1 MHDHE
6 IHRTTRADNGRI
18 TSFKP
23 AATPHAVPLGL
34 LALQAGVGNATV
46 VQMLRQA
53 GHIAAQ
59 SDEHQHS
66 PDCGHQEVR
75 ATERPAAQRSA
86 VHEVLRTRGR
96 PLDKAT
102 RTDMETRLDA
112 DFSDVRIHNDSTAKA
127 SAAEIGARA
136 YTSGNHIVLG
146 DGGGTKHTLAHEL
159 THVIQQRQG
168 TVTGTDNGAGLK
180 VSDPSDRF
188 EREAEA
194 NATRLMSAPS
204 PQGGRLDDGQNQADR
219 AAESREPT
227 VQRAI
232 GLEIEVDR
240 PVVRHN
246 GENVMSGN
254 STGFTMAE
262 NQQRGIKVVSDARW
276 LPDKSGLYTNAEIV
290 SGPASVLPGEEFP
303 PLSDTLGHLEDAHR
317 RLYGP
322 TANSPN
328 SEKQMKALFADEGY
342 VAKEG
347 FKTARVA
354 PENPH
359 MERGGRDGGGLFVHQ
374 TVGVPL
380 HGMAGFF
387 TKALNEPDGKT
398 NSGNKIRATK
408 NHSERHLAKSVEF
421 GSALA
426 ETYATSMFAD
436 DQTMHL
442 DREELRGFGALFY
455 TQVAALAD
463 KGRKDSPELSANQIK
478 NKTAALSRVGLESV
492 RHTLSGSAQEF
503 LQANSAEINQV
514 FWRHYGEVNP
524 MKKDEHIDAKDAK
537 ILETYATSAL
547 QGEQPIESGSQ
558 NYAFGGMTELPGPDN
573 VQGVPVV
580 PLEMRSFGPS
590 LTNFQDLRGDVG
602 LLENWSQEAF
612 AGALAARNGPA
623 APSAQQE
630 PTGQP
635 TVTWEVFAGQA
646 VDEAN
651 RLYYEDESRQR
662 QMVAMLVK
670 IAARSATSP
679 ESQQTA
685 AECISRLIRILKNE
699 LALQEVGGIMDALTP
714 MAPADPILATIR
726 RQLTTLGARS

>member
-1 MHDHE
+1 
-6 IHRTTRADNGRI
+6 
-18 TSFKP
+18 
-23 AATPHAVPLGL
+23 
-34 LALQAGVGNATV
+34 
-46 VQMLRQA
+46 MLRQA
-53 GHIAAQ
+53 GHVPAQ
-59 SDEHQHS
+59 SDQHQHG
-66 PDCGHQEVR
+66 PDCGHQEGR
-75 ATERPAAQRSA
+75 ATERPAVQRSA

-102 RTDMETRLDA
+102 RTDMEARLDA

-168 TVTGTDNGAGLK
+168 PVTGTDNGAGLK

-204 PQGGRLDDGQNQADR
+204 PQGERLDDEQNQADR
-219 AAESREPT
+219 SAESGEPT
-227 VQRAI
+227 IQRAI

-254 STGFTMAE
+254 STGFTLAE

-322 TANSPN
+322 TASSPN
-328 SEKQMKALFADEGY
+328 SEKQMKTLFADEGY
-342 VAKEG
+342 AAKEG

-354 PENPH
+354 PENAH
-359 MERGGRDGGGLFVHQ
+359 VERGGRDGGGLFVHQ

-387 TKALNEPDGKT
+387 TNALSEPDGRT

-408 NHSERHLAKSVEF
+408 NHSERHLAKSLEF

-426 ETYATSMFAD
+426 EMYATSMFAD
-436 DQTMHL
+436 DQAIHV

-463 KGRKDSPELSANQIK
+463 KGRKGSPELSAGQIK

-492 RHTLSGSAQEF
+492 RLTLSGSVQEF
-503 LQANSAEINQV
+503 LRENSGEIDQA

-524 MKKDEHIDAKDAK
+524 MKEGEKPIDTGDME
-537 ILETYATSAL
+537 ILNTYATSAL
-547 QGEQPIESGSQ
+547 KGEEPIKSGSQ
-558 NYAFGGMTELPGPDN
+558 NYAFGGMTELPRPDN

-580 PLEMRSFGPS
+580 PLELRSFGPS

-602 LLENWSQEAF
+602 LLEKWSREAF
-612 AGALAARNGPA
+612 DGALAARNGPA
-623 APSAQQE
+623 SSSAQQE
-630 PTGQP
+630 AGGQP
-635 TVTWEVFAGQA
+635 AVAWEVFAGQA
-646 VDEAN
+646 VEEAT
-651 RLYYEDESRQR
+651 RLYYGDTSRQR
-662 QMVAMLVK
+662 QMVATLVQV
-670 IAARSATSP
+670 AARSATSP
-679 ESQQTA
+679 ESQQAA

-699 LALQEVGGIMDALTP
+699 LPLQEVRGIMDALTP
-714 MAPADPILATIR
+714 MAPTDPILATIR
-726 RQLTTLGARS
+726 RQLTALGA

>member
-1 MHDHE
+1 M
-6 IHRTTRADNGRI
+6 

-23 AATPHAVPLGL
+23 AATPHSVPLGL
-34 LALQAGVGNATV
+34 LALQADVGNAAV

-53 GHIAAQ
+53 GHVPAQ
-59 SDEHQHS
+59 SDQHQHG
-66 PDCGHQEVR
+66 PDCGHQEGR
-75 ATERPAAQRSA
+75 ATERPAVQRSA

-102 RTDMETRLDA
+102 RTDMEARLDA

-168 TVTGTDNGAGLK
+168 PVTGTDNGAGLK

-219 AAESREPT
+219 SAGSGEPT

-240 PVVRHN
+240 PVVRGN
-246 GENVMSGN
+246 GENVMNGN
-254 STGFTMAE
+254 STGFTLAE

-290 SGPASVLPGEEFP
+290 SGPASVLPGEEFS
-303 PLSDTLGHLEDAHR
+303 PLSETLDHLEDAHS
-317 RLYGP
+317 RLYRP
-322 TANSPN
+322 TAGSPN

-342 VAKEG
+342 VPKEG

-359 MERGGRDGGGLFVHQ
+359 VERGGPDGGGLFVHE

-387 TKALNEPDGKT
+387 TNALNEPDART
-398 NSGNKIRATK
+398 NSGNKIRSTK
-408 NHSERHLAKSVEF
+408 NHSERHLAKSLEF
-421 GSALA
+421 GAALA
-426 ETYATSMFAD
+426 EMYATSMFAD
-436 DQTMHL
+436 DQAMHV
-442 DREELRGFGALFY
+442 DREELRGFGTLYY

-463 KGRKDSPELSANQIK
+463 KGRKENPDLSGGQIK
-478 NKTAALSRVGLESV
+478 NKTAALSRVGLDSV
-492 RHTLSGSAQEF
+492 RTTLSGSAQEF
-503 LQANSAEINQV
+503 LRESSEEIDDI
-514 FWRHYGEVNP
+514 FWRHYREVNP
-524 MKKDEHIDAKDAK
+524 MKEGERIATEDEA
-537 ILETYATSAL
+537 ILRTYTKSAL
-547 QGEQPIESGSQ
+547 QGDQPIKPGYQ
-558 NYAFGGMTELPGPDN
+558 AHAFGGMTELPGPDF
-573 VQGVPVV
+573 VQGVPVI

-590 LTNFQDLRGDVG
+590 LTNFPDLREDVG
-602 LLENWSQEAF
+602 LLEKWSREAF
-612 AGALAARNGPA
+612 DGALAARNGTTD
-623 APSAQQE
+623 PSAQQQQG
-630 PTGQP
+630 GQP
-635 TVTWEVFAGQA
+635 AVTWEAFAGQA
-646 VDEAN
+646 IKEVTD
-651 RLYYEDESRQR
+651 LYYKDPSPQH
-662 QMVAMLVK
+662 QMVATLVQV
-670 IAARSATSP
+670 AARIATSP
-679 ESQQTA
+679 ESQNEA
-685 AECISRLIRILKNE
+685 AECINRLIRILKNE
-699 LALQEVGGIMDALTP
+699 LAFHEVRGITNALTR
-714 MAPADPILATIR
+714 MAPADTL
-726 RQLTTLGARS
+726 LTTITRRLTALGV